1 MKLDHVLSAM
11 HFQNIC
17 RADGGGACNHFSR
30 QRARAVMPRL
40 RVKQFH
46 EGSIAARGGGGG
58 IAFVQRFPKMR
69 CNGLPPPPNNTAVSR
84 PRIFIFLCKRSCP
97 NLV

>member
-11 HFQNIC
+11 HFQNVC
-17 RADGGGACNHFSR
+17 RADGGGACNHFPR
-30 QRARAVMPRL
+30 PGARAAMPRL

-46 EGSIAARGGGGG
+46 EGSISAGGGGK
-58 IAFVQRFPKMR
+58 IASVQRFLKMR

-84 PRIFIFLCKRSCP
+84 PRIFIFLCKSSCP